1 MDRIRIKGVMVG
13 ITMFILFVGLV
24 TIVRAQEA
32 CEAIGEKMVTPDK
45 VSAEFDVPKT
55 KIRGVKLRVQQ
66 SALEIQS
73 LKFKYGG
80 VRADDEFKDVG
91 TVQAG
96 GETKVFDAPGAK
108 KVKITG
114 IEVLFKF
121 PHPASK
127 GAVIQVL
134 GCK

>member
-1 MDRIRIKGVMVG
+1 MESKMRRNRKQNE
-13 ITMFILFVGLV
+13 LA
-24 TIVRAQEA
+24 IV
-32 CEAIGEKMVTPDK
+32 
-45 VSAEFDVPKT
+45 
-55 KIRGVKLRVQQ
+55 RGVKLRVKQ
-66 SALEIQS
+66 SAIEIQS

-80 VRADDEFKDVG
+80 VRADDEFKNVG
-91 TVQAG
+91 TVQPG

-114 IEVLFKF
+114 VTVLYKF
-121 PHPASK
+121 TDPTSK